1 MNPNMLLMGVGIL
14 AGILAGF
21 FGIGGGLIIIPFLV
35 LILGYSQ
42 HMANGTSLVALL
54 APVGIFGVIEYY
66 KAGKISPDNIK
77 AGLIIACG
85 MLAGVYGGSRF
96 ALLLNSSMLR
106 KLFAIFLVLIAIRM
120 WFSAA
125 PGK

>member
-42 HMANGTSLVALL
+42 HMANGTSLVALWHRL
-54 APVGIFGVIEYY
+54 GF
-66 KAGKISPDNIK
+66 S
-77 AGLIIACG
+77 
-85 MLAGVYGGSRF
+85 
-96 ALLLNSSMLR
+96 ALLSTTR
-106 KLFAIFLVLIAIRM
+106 PAK
-120 WFSAA
+120 SA
-125 PGK
+125 PTTSRRD